1 MKKIPTEDPDEQN
14 KSKTKEKVVSNKFP
28 WNKVLVI
35 DLILLINQVS
45 VRMVYPFIPFMVKE
59 FFPELNDTQLGYK
72 SGILGSAFNI
82 GIFFGGLLWGYMA
95 DMYGRRAILLTGIV
109 GTFITTNIFGMALN
123 YIWALVGRFLWGLLN
138 GNIGVGKTYL
148 SEILT
153 NEQQSQ
159 GFATIGVMDATG
171 RIIGPILGGFLGDK
185 DNIIAFSNKFKIFQ
199 KVFSIN
205 LFFSFIF
212 GFHVCY
218 VLCLV

>member
-1 MKKIPTEDPDEQN
+1 MKQTESENREN
-14 KSKTKEKVVSNKFP
+14 KSKQKETNKYTKFP
-28 WNKVLVI
+28 WSKVLVI
-35 DLILLINQVS
+35 DLILSINQVS

-59 FFPELNDTQLGYK
+59 FFPELEDTELGYR

-95 DMYGRRAILLTGIV
+95 DMYGRRKILLTGIV
-109 GTFITTNIFGMALN
+109 GTFLATNIFGMALN
-123 YIWALVGRFLWGLLN
+123 YVWALAGRFLWGLLN

-185 DNIIAFSNKFKIFQ
+185 NNIVKFSNTFKIFQ
-199 KVFSIN
+199 KVLNIN
-205 LFFSFIF
+205 SYII
-212 GFHVCY
+212 Y
-218 VLCLV
+218 IYY

>member
-1 MKKIPTEDPDEQN
+1 M
-14 KSKTKEKVVSNKFP
+14 
-28 WNKVLVI
+28 
-35 DLILLINQVS
+35 
-45 VRMVYPFIPFMVKE
+45 
-59 FFPELNDTQLGYK
+59 
-72 SGILGSAFNI
+72 
-82 GIFFGGLLWGYMA
+82 
-95 DMYGRRAILLTGIV
+95 
-109 GTFITTNIFGMALN
+109 
-123 YIWALVGRFLWGLLN
+123 
-138 GNIGVGKTYL
+138 